1 MKTVVMGWHILDRM
15 ERAVAKVR
23 ERLLKVS
30 VALEEAGIDY
40 AVVGGNAV
48 ATWVSTVD
56 EEAVRNT
63 RDVDLLIRRSDLP
76 AVASTLER
84 KGFIQAEVLGVV
96 MFLDGPEGKP
106 SAAIHL
112 LFAGEKAQPDHSVA
126 NPELITIKDP
136 AGFRVI
142 ELEGLVRMKLT
153 SHRDKD
159 RMHIRDLIAV
169 GLLDATWL
177 PRLPP
182 ELAARLQQILD
193 TPEG

>member
-1 MKTVVMGWHILDRM
+1 
-15 ERAVAKVR
+15 
-23 ERLLKVS
+23 
-30 VALEEAGIDY
+30 
-40 AVVGGNAV
+40 
-48 ATWVSTVD
+48 
-56 EEAVRNT
+56 
-63 RDVDLLIRRSDLP
+63 
-76 AVASTLER
+76 
-84 KGFIQAEVLGVV
+84 
-96 MFLDGPEGKP
+96 
-106 SAAIHL
+106 
-112 LFAGEKAQPDHSVA
+112 
-126 NPELITIKDP
+126 LITIKDP

-159 RMHIRDLIAV
+159 RMHIRDWIAA

>member
-1 MKTVVMGWHILDRM
+1 MAKNCEAWRKAEKKSGNRVCGIGAVQKRSNGRFEAPKWLCAAPALPANVPPRYDNDIMKT
-15 ERAVAKVR
+15 
-23 ERLLKVS
+23 
-30 VALEEAGIDY
+30 
-40 AVVGGNAV
+40 
-48 ATWVSTVD
+48 
-56 EEAVRNT
+56 
-63 RDVDLLIRRSDLP
+63 
-76 AVASTLER
+76 
-84 KGFIQAEVLGVV
+84 
-96 MFLDGPEGKP
+96 
-106 SAAIHL
+106 
-112 LFAGEKAQPDHSVA
+112 VA

-169 GLLDATWL
+169 GLLDAAWL

-182 ELAARLQQILD
+182 ELAARLKQILD